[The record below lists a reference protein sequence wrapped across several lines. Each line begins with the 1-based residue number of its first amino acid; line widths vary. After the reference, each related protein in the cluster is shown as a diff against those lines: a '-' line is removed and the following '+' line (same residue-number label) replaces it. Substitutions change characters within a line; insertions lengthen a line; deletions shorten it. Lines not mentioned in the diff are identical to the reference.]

1 MNRHLELYRF
11 LFARPAFERLNRQ
24 LVLMGLKGLG
34 VLNYQNSVVS
44 GERHFLNHLLAGKQQ
59 PVCLD
64 VGANQGDYAQLVI
77 DACADAELHC
87 FEPHPTTFGRLK
99 SRFAGRETTRL
110 QNSGCGSAPGEL
122 QLFDYANEDGS
133 SHASLHRGVI
143 ERLRGQATVSHR
155 VPVMRVDDY
164 LEANNIETVA
174 LLKIDTEGHELAV
187 LKGAQES
194 IRSKRIR
201 CIHLEF
207 NEMNAISHVH
217 FLDIFDLLS
226 DYRLYRLLPHGML
239 EIKQYSA
246 LFCEIFAFQNIV
258 GFLRE
263 PGKT

>member
-1 MNRHLELYRF
+1 MNRHLEIYRY
-11 LFARPAFERLNRQ
+11 LFARPAFERFNRQ

-34 VLNYQNSVVS
+34 VLNFQNSDVS
-44 GERHFLNHLLAGKQQ
+44 GERHFLNHLLAGKQR

-64 VGANQGDYAQLVI
+64 VGANQGDYAQLAM
-77 DACADAELHC
+77 DANAEVELHC
-87 FEPHPTTFGRLK
+87 FEPHPLTYARLGN
-99 SRFAGRETTRL
+99 RFAGRDTVHL
-110 QNSGCGSAPGEL
+110 QNSGCGSEPGEL

-143 ERLRGQATVSHR
+143 ERLRGQDVVSHR
-155 VPVMRVDDY
+155 VPVIRVDDY
-164 LEANNIETVA
+164 VEANQINSID

-187 LKGAQES
+187 LKGARTS
-194 IRSKRIR
+194 LRAGRVH

-217 FLDIFDLLS
+217 FLDIFDILS
-226 DYRLYRLLPHGML
+226 NYRLYRLLPRGMI

-258 GFLRE
+258 AFRRE
-263 PGKT
+263 PGTT